1 MYGHCSLQ
9 STNERGP
16 SLVGSLGLSCRFNRF
31 VFSLASVRPVQ
42 NIFFLTSIFPHR
54 PTIWAG
60 SQAGSPVFWYVSL
73 NLMLRKYFSKGRWVQ
88 HAWASFTVS
97 ILSDA
102 ESLGLKK
109 TMEKRE
115 TPHISFRV
123 FLTHAIS
130 SVFFHYCQEIDFC
143 WVQDGG
149 CKATVEQW
157 PNIWLAIK
165 PFLQDTAFKVHCNQ
179 VTILTV
185 LLIRK
190 YQ

>member
-1 MYGHCSLQ
+1 MQPSKGLHNQVVKKRCTLVGRPLLNVETGVNGDSK

-143 WVQDGG
+143 
-149 CKATVEQW
+149 
-157 PNIWLAIK
+157 
-165 PFLQDTAFKVHCNQ
+165 
-179 VTILTV
+179 
-185 LLIRK
+185 
-190 YQ
+190 